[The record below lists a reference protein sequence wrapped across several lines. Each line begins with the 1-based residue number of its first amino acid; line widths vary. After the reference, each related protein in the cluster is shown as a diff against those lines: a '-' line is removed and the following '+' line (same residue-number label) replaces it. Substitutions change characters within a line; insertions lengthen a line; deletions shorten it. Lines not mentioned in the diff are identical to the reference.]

1 MVARVPCVRHLHCV
15 ASSRGER
22 DKQSLG
28 SRLTL
33 FPCFLDQVTDIK
45 EKLKLSKK
53 VWSTLP
59 YTICKDERVTAGTS
73 NEEECWNGHSKA
85 R

>member
-1 MVARVPCVRHLHCV
+1 LSHPYI
-15 ASSRGER
+15 ER
-22 DKQSLG
+22 QAKPNETPHPLSW
-28 SRLTL
+28 
-33 FPCFLDQVTDIK
+33 FLDQVTDIK

-53 VWSTLP
+53 VWSALP

>member
-1 MVARVPCVRHLHCV
+1 MCRKGQGVGRIFIV
-15 ASSRGER
+15 
-22 DKQSLG
+22 
-28 SRLTL
+28 
-33 FPCFLDQVTDIK
+33 FPRFLDQVTDIK

-53 VWSTLP
+53 VWSALP
-59 YTICKDERVTAGTS
+59 YTICKDESVTAGTS

>member
-1 MVARVPCVRHLHCV
+1 MPRPT
-15 ASSRGER
+15 
-22 DKQSLG
+22 QSLTF
-28 SRLTL
+28 SLSHPYIERQAKPDKIPHTL
-33 FPCFLDQVTDIK
+33 SWFLDQVTDIK

-73 NEEECWNGHSKA
+73 NDEECWNGHSKA